1 MRLRSHRGRLAAMT
15 SAAVIG
21 LSLVG
26 ALPADAGGGHNG
38 GGSGSPP
45 GTKTTIATGLDN
57 PRQLS
62 FAPWGDLLVAEA
74 GKGGDG
80 PCRPSPEGGGA
91 QECFGA
97 SGAVTK
103 IDSRGQQSRIITGLP
118 SFGGEGTGT
127 SAIGPSDVL
136 AVGRNISI
144 LIGLG
149 TNPANRDGIP
159 APGQQMGTL
168 IQTTKNY
175 SSFRTIADLA
185 AFEAKKNPIDDPD
198 SDPVGMLYDDGDY
211 VVADAGGNTVL
222 NVNQHRNIRLLAKFE
237 DLKVDAPSALGLPS
251 GTQIP
256 MQAVPTSVAAK
267 DHDGSYYISQ
277 LTGFPFPKGAANIF
291 KIDRNGKVT
300 SYASGLTNVTDLAF
314 DGRDLYAVQIS
325 TEGLLNDQTDPNGP
339 TGSVVKVKPGGSVPA
354 DHTTIA
360 GRLTAPY
367 GIAIKNNN
375 AYVTI
380 GAVAPGGGQV
390 LKIQL

>member
-1 MRLRSHRGRLAAMT
+1 MRQRSRRGPLAALT

-26 ALPADAGGGHNG
+26 TLPAGAGGGHNG
-38 GGSGSPP
+38 GGSGSPS
-45 GTKTTIATGLDN
+45 GTQTTIATGLDN

-62 FAPWGDLLVAEA
+62 FTPRGDLLVAEA

-80 PCRPSPEGGGA
+80 PCRPSPDGGN
-91 QECFGA
+91 ECFGA

-103 IDSRGQQSRIITGLP
+103 IDSRGHQVRIITGLP

-136 AVGRNISI
+136 AVGQHISI

-149 TNPANRDGIP
+149 SNPANRDDLP
-159 APGQQMGTL
+159 APGQQLGTL

-175 SSFRTIADLA
+175 GTFRTIADLA

-198 SDPVGMLYDDGDY
+198 SDPVGMLYDHGEY

-222 NVNQHRNIRLLAKFE
+222 KVSQRCNIRLLAKFK
-237 DLKVDAPSALGLPS
+237 DRMVDAPPFLGLPP

-267 DHDGSYYISQ
+267 DHEGSYYISQ

-291 KIDRNGKVT
+291 KIDRHGKVT
-300 SYASGLTNVTDLAF
+300 TYAAGLTNVTDLAF
-314 DGRDLYAVQIS
+314 DGRVLYAVQIS
-325 TEGLLNDQTDPNGP
+325 TEGLSSPTGP
-339 TGSVVKVKPGGSVPA
+339 TGSVVKVKPGGTVPA
-354 DHTTIA
+354 DHKALA
-360 GRLTAPY
+360 GNLFAPY
-367 GIAIKNNN
+367 GIAIKNHN

-380 GAVAPGGGQV
+380 GAVAPGAGQV
-390 LKIQL
+390 IKIHL